1 MAIGDDPR
9 YQPTLTLMRI
19 VKEECISD
27 LEEESDDGVSHY
39 KFPTTE
45 NETIIKDNEVS
56 KGTCFFSIYDLSSC
70 VTIYK

>member
-27 LEEESDDGVSHY
+27 LEEESDDGVSQY

-45 NETIIKDNEVS
+45 NETIIKEKEVS
-56 KGTCFFSIYDLSSC
+56 KEQVSFPCMCFLP
-70 VTIYK
+70 VLQ